1 MDNEDVE
8 GGILAV
14 ALVASLLGVSLLATG
29 EILALGPLIV
39 GILGFLYLTGDSDQI
54 NQWLAS
60 RTSEWVDSQDGTAI
74 NTKEDAMTIL
84 RQRYARGEI
93 DQAEF
98 ERRLNDLLETE
109 TVEQAANHSDET
121 LITER
126 SQ

>member
-74 NTKEDAMTIL
+74 NTKEDALTIL

-121 LITER
+121 LITEQ

>member
-74 NTKEDAMTIL
+74 NTNEDAMTIL

>member
-74 NTKEDAMTIL
+74 NTKEDALTIL